1 MATTEQEVVV
11 SKKEYL
17 TKKVK
22 VNGQFVTLY
31 SANGHTWLSS
41 PEEIPEI
48 MARLENNRVTLAE
61 AAPPE
66 AGTAPDK
73 AAAPTAKPAE
83 KPLSPVAP
91 ATSIASKYRLK
102 GPKPRPILQQNGMVF
117 KGTPV
122 EPFSASEVSV
132 EVQTKPAVK
141 SGKEVRAKL
150 KAPVRADKVAVLSA
164 KGAPLAK
171 GKKIKEAPVQAAPS
185 VAKGAKG
192 VASKPVPPKKGGAK
206 PVKMV
211 TLKSK
216 PDPRI
221 VKGSH
226 KKSESPKKS
235 ATSSAKPKGKAQ
247 PAAKKPKV
255 ISKRSSK

>member
-31 SANGHTWLSS
+31 SANGQTWLSS

-66 AGTAPDK
+66 GGPAPDK

-102 GPKPRPILQQNGMVF
+102 GPKPRPILKQNGMVF

-132 EVQTKPAVK
+132 EVQKKPVVK

-150 KAPVRADKVAVLSA
+150 KAPVRADKVAAL
-164 KGAPLAK
+164 PAK
-171 GKKIKEAPVQAAPS
+171 GKKIKDASVHAAPS
-185 VAKGAKG
+185 FVKGAKS
-192 VASKPVPPKKGGAK
+192 VASKPVPSKKGGAK
-206 PVKMV
+206 PVKLAPV
-211 TLKSK
+211 KSK
-216 PDPRI
+216 PAPAPRI
-221 VKGSH
+221 VKGPQ
-226 KKSESPKKS
+226 KKSEVSKKGAAS
-235 ATSSAKPKGKAQ
+235 ASKPKGKAQ